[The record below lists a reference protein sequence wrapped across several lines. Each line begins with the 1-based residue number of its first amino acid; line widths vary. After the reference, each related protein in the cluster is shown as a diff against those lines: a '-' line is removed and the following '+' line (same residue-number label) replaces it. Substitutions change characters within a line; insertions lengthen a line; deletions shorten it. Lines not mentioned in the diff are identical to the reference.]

1 MDDVM
6 ARPTPDAQKELLDSI
21 RKANIEE
28 IDDTLEDE
36 FDVA

>member
-1 MDDVM
+1 M

-21 RKANIEE
+21 RKATVEDVDE
-28 IDDTLEDE
+28 TLEDE